1 MARLK
6 PIIQRD
12 TSQETEDLTFRKVGR
27 LKVSF
32 AEAILIASNRS
43 EGWLPALRGVFDDDI
58 IRNSLFKDLLEADIL
73 AVRHVRL

>member
-32 AEAILIASNRS
+32 AEAILIECIRS
-43 EGWLPALRGVFDDDI
+43 ERPLSAQLSRIHERRAFLPIGHLTDQFSAHTCV
-58 IRNSLFKDLLEADIL
+58 E
-73 AVRHVRL
+73 